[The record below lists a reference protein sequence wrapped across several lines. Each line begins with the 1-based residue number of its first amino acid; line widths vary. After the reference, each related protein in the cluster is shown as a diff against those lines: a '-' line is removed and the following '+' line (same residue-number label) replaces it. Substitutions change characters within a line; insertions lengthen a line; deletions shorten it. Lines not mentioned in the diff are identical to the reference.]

1 MIMNKIMLIIKREYL
16 TRVQKKSFVVMTIL
30 GPILMAALF
39 IVPVVLS
46 QMSDEIKKVQIL
58 DETGWFLDRFEN
70 SDRYVFE
77 HIFTDLETAKANISN
92 NDIYALVYIPRP
104 EVSVPSS
111 GIIFSNSQVRLD
123 LKSHIRNVMA
133 KEVENQKLGAE
144 IVKEIRKVNPALSET
159 EADSLEKSNLVTEEI
174 LKNIK
179 TNISLTSI
187 QLGDSGSEAKSYT
200 EVSMGV
206 GMFAGIL
213 IYFFIFLFGAQVMRG
228 VIEEKVSRIVEV
240 IVSSVKPF
248 QLMMG
253 KIIGVALVGLTQ
265 FMLWVVLTLAIV
277 SIFQA
282 VMPDKIDTKQATE
295 TFTQGNSR
303 IPSPTQSAAIQA
315 QESSDNGM
323 TRMLEALQSI
333 NYTTMI
339 FSFLFYFIGGYLLY
353 GAMFAAIGAA
363 VDNETD
369 TQQFMLPITVPL
381 ILSIVMAQFVINNPD
396 GPISFWFSMIPLTSP
411 VIMMVRIPFGVP
423 LWEIGLSMLILT
435 ISFIAAVW
443 LAGRIYRTGILM
455 YGKKV
460 SWSEMWK
467 WLFYKG

>member
-1 MIMNKIMLIIKREYL
+1 
-16 TRVQKKSFVVMTIL
+16 MTIL

-39 IVPVVLS
+39 IVPAYLS
-46 QMSDEIKKVQIL
+46 QMSDETKQISIL
-58 DETGWFLDRFEN
+58 DETGWFINKFEDSEN
-70 SDRYVFE
+70 FKFEYVYE
-77 HIFTDLETAKANISN
+77 DLETAKSAMTSQKG
-92 NDIYALVYIPRP
+92 YALLYIPRP
-104 EVSVPSS
+104 TASVPSS
-111 GIIFSNSQVRLD
+111 AVIYSEKQASLD
-123 LKSHIRNVMA
+123 LKSYIRNVMS

-144 IVKEIRKVNPALSET
+144 ILKEIRKVNPEYKSIGNDTLSKE
-159 EADSLEKSNLVTEEI
+159 SLISEEI

-179 TNISLTSI
+179 TNIELTSI
-187 QLGDSGSEAKSYT
+187 RMGEEGKEEKSFT

-228 VIEEKVSRIVEV
+228 VIEEKTSRIVEV

-253 KIIGVALVGLTQ
+253 KIVGVALVGLTQ

-277 SIFQA
+277 TVFQT
-282 VMPDKIDTKQATE
+282 VMPDKVKQASSAESFNPGTKIPADVSTE
-295 TFTQGNSR
+295 TVAADTGNSDG
-303 IPSPTQSAAIQA
+303 ISGI
-315 QESSDNGM
+315 M
-323 TRMLEALQSI
+323 EALGSI
-333 NYTTMI
+333 NYGIMLGA
-339 FSFLFYFIGGYLLY
+339 FVFYFLGGYLLY

-369 TQQFMLPITVPL
+369 TQQFMMPVTIPL
-381 ILSIVMAQFVINNPD
+381 ILSIVMAQFVINNPE
-396 GPISFWFSMIPLTSP
+396 GPISFWFSIIPLTSP
-411 VIMMVRIPFGVP
+411 IIMMVRIPFGVP
-423 LWEIGLSMLILT
+423 IWELALSMSLLT
-435 ISFIAAVW
+435 LTFIGAVW

-460 SWSEMWK
+460 SWGEMWK

>member
-1 MIMNKIMLIIKREYL
+1 MNKIVLIIKREYL
-16 TRVQKKSFVVMTIL
+16 TRVQKKSFLIMTIL

-39 IVPVVLS
+39 IVPVILS
-46 QMSDEIKKVQIL
+46 QLSDEVKQVRIL

-70 SDRYVFE
+70 SDRYTFE
-77 HIFTDLETAKANISN
+77 HVFTDLETAKANISG
-92 NDIYALVYIPRP
+92 NDIYALIYIPRP

-111 GIIFSNSQVRLD
+111 AIIFSNSQVSID
-123 LKSHIRNVMA
+123 LKSHIRNIMA

-144 IVKEIRKVNPALSET
+144 IVKEIRKINPAFSEVK
-159 EADSLEKSNLVTEEI
+159 ADSLEKTNLITDEI

-179 TNISLTSI
+179 TNITLTSI
-187 QLGDSGSEAKSYT
+187 QLGEAGSEAKSYT

-265 FMLWVVLTLAIV
+265 FMLWIVLTLTIV
-277 SIFQA
+277 TVFQTL
-282 VMPDKIDTKQATE
+282 MPNKITPAQATE
-295 TFTQGNSR
+295 VYQDNTSR
-303 IPSPTQSAAIQA
+303 IPSESNTAALQSTENEDTAM
-315 QESSDNGM
+315 S
-323 TRMLEALQSI
+323 RMIEALQSI
-333 NYTTMI
+333 DFTTMI
-339 FSFLFYFIGGYLLY
+339 LSFLFYFIGGYLLY

-381 ILSIVMAQFVINNPD
+381 ILAIVMAQFVINNPD
-396 GPISFWFSMIPLTSP
+396 GPVSFWFSMIPFTSP

-423 LWEIGLSMLILT
+423 MWQVGLSMLILT
-435 ISFIAAVW
+435 ASFVAAVW

-460 SWSEMWK
+460 SWGEMWK

>member
-1 MIMNKIMLIIKREYL
+1 MNRTILVIKREYL
-16 TRVQKKSFVVMTIL
+16 SRVQKKSFIIMTIL

-39 IVPVVLS
+39 IVPAYLA
-46 QMSDEIKKVQIL
+46 QMSDETKQVAIL
-58 DETGWFLDRFEN
+58 DETGWFINKFEN
-70 SDRYVFE
+70 SDNFTFEYVVE
-77 HIFTDLETAKANISN
+77 DLETAKLNLSASKG
-92 NDIYALVYIPRP
+92 YALLYIPRP
-104 EVSVPSS
+104 SASIPSAAVVYSEKQVS
-111 GIIFSNSQVRLD
+111 LD
-123 LKSHIRNVMA
+123 LKSYIKNVMS

-144 IVKEIRKVNPALSET
+144 ILKEINRVNPQYKASD
-159 EADSLEKSNLVTEEI
+159 ADSIAKESRISEEI

-179 TNISLTSI
+179 TNITLTSI
-187 QLGDSGSEAKSYT
+187 QMGEEGTEKKSFT

-253 KIIGVALVGLTQ
+253 KIVGVALVGLTQ
-265 FMLWVVLTLAIV
+265 FMLWVVLTLALV
-277 SIFQA
+277 TVFQTI
-282 VMPDKIDTKQATE
+282 MPDKIKQANATE
-295 TFTQGNSR
+295 AFNPGTRIPADSNTAIITEETENQDGLSR
-303 IPSPTQSAAIQA
+303 I
-315 QESSDNGM
+315 M
-323 TRMLEALQSI
+323 EALGSI
-333 NYTTMI
+333 NYGVMI
-339 FSFLFYFIGGYLLY
+339 GSFIFYFLGGYLLY

-369 TQQFMLPITVPL
+369 TQQFMMPVTIPL
-381 ILSIVMAQFVINNPD
+381 ILSIVMAQFVINNPE
-396 GPISFWFSMIPLTSP
+396 GPVAFWFSMIPFTSP
-411 VIMMVRIPFGVP
+411 IIMMVRIPFGVP
-423 LWEIGLSMLILT
+423 YWELALSMVILT
-435 ISFIAAVW
+435 ITFIGSVW

-460 SWSEMWK
+460 SWGEMWK